1 MIKSSW
7 AIYDFFLG
15 NPVFVGRCDTKG
27 AALRIAE
34 QRSQRSC
41 TAVHVVEQLVPHSS
55 RTSEGNRSTQE
66 PAPATGALFGG
77 Q

>member
-1 MIKSSW
+1 MIKSW

-41 TAVHVVEQLVPHSS
+41 TAVHVVEQQRPHSS
-55 RTSEGNRSTQE
+55 RTSEGTQA
-66 PAPATGALFGG
+66 PAPAPDALFGG

>member
-1 MIKSSW
+1 MIKRSW

-15 NPVFVGRCDTKG
+15 NPVFVARCDTKG

-34 QRSQRSC
+34 QRSHRSC
-41 TAVHVVEQLVPHSS
+41 TAVHVVEQLLPHNS
-55 RTSEGNRSTQE
+55 RTSEGNRRTQD
-66 PAPATGALFGG
+66 PASATDALFGG